1 MLTREDDGE
10 EEKMMNCLKSKE
22 RERQAT
28 IYGIEECILG
38 EAEYHIRRPMPGIT
52 AGARPTLQH
61 GAGGGPRGPQATG
74 LMPAALGRWGLYATE
89 RHTSHRAK
97 FRANKK

>member
-10 EEKMMNCLKSKE
+10 EEKMMNCLSYKSDCLKSKE

-28 IYGIEECILG
+28 IYGIEEGVLG
-38 EAEYHIRRPMPGIT
+38 EAEYHIRRPMLGIT

-61 GAGGGPRGPQATG
+61 GAGGGPWGPQATG
-74 LMPAALGRWGLYATE
+74 LMPAALGRWGL
-89 RHTSHRAK
+89 
-97 FRANKK
+97 